1 MLQGH
6 LRQIVDTYIA
16 HVADV
21 ALSHVAHIGHIAV
34 ISHVAHI
41 GHVTHVTHIAHVTH
55 IGHVAHVGHVSHIAL
70 IPHVSH
76 VAHRGHWSAI
86 IVIVH
91 HCIRHLLNR
100 LTSIILEECRRL
112 LVQDRL
118 LLKIIKVERRVSC
131 KICTSIPEGGRS
143 VKIVSTLAHLILV
156 ERINCG
162 VVLLTCVHL

>member
-1 MLQGH
+1 VLQGH

-41 GHVTHVTHIAHVTH
+41 AHVTHVTHIAHVTH

>member
-6 LRQIVDTYIA
+6 LRQIVDTYIT

-21 ALSHVAHIGHIAV
+21 ALSHVAHIGHVAL
-34 ISHVAHI
+34 ISHVSHI
-41 GHVTHVTHIAHVTH
+41 GHVSHVTH
-55 IGHVAHVGHVSHIAL
+55 IGHIAHVPHVTHVTL

-100 LTSIILEECRRL
+100 LTSIILEVCRRL

-131 KICTSIPEGGRS
+131 KICASITEGGHS
-143 VKIVSTLAHLILV
+143 VKIISTLAHLILV

-162 VVLLTCVHL
+162 VILLTCVHL